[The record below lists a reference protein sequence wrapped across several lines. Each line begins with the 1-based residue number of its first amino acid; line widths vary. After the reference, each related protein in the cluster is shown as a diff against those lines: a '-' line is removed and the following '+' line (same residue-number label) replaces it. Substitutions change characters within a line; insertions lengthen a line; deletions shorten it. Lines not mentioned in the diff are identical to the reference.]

1 MRESETRKLAG
12 LFWKRV
18 GKHVPYPRELWM
30 PIQRAFPV
38 SIRQIEGLSV
48 SAVYKELAFLGC
60 DETSGNPDRP
70 LRGCLVAFKG
80 NGIIFLDASDP
91 PADKRFSLAHEA
103 AHFIIDHW
111 EPRTAVARE
120 ITPETVEV
128 FDGERAPTVAERFKG
143 ITRGV
148 MIRAYEHFMDRSA
161 DGTIQL
167 SPVLLAEDKA
177 DRLALELLAP
187 ASTVIGDRKKSGE
200 PASQKSLSMVLV
212 GKFGLPDSVA
222 ASYGRFLFSNYV
234 PEPSLRERFRKK

>member
-12 LFWKRV
+12 LFWKRA
-18 GKHVPYPRELWM
+18 GKRVPYPRELWM
-30 PIQRAFPV
+30 PLQRAFPV

-60 DETSGNPDRP
+60 GETSGSPNRP

-80 NGIIFLDASDP
+80 KGIIFLDTSDP

-111 EPRTAVARE
+111 EPRSAVARE
-120 ITPETVEV
+120 ITPETVKV
-128 FDGERAPTVAERFKG
+128 FDGEREPTVAERFKG
-143 ITRGV
+143 ITRGII
-148 MIRAYEHFMDRSA
+148 IRPYEHFMDRSA
-161 DGTIQL
+161 DGNIQL

-187 ASTVIGDRKKSGE
+187 ASNVIGDQKISGE
-200 PASQKSLSMVLV
+200 PASEKSLSMVLA
-212 GKFGLPDSVA
+212 GKFGLPASVG
-222 ASYGRFLFSNYV
+222 ASYGRFLYSKYV
-234 PEPSLRERFRKK
+234 PEPSLRERFRKR

>member
-18 GKHVPYPRELWM
+18 GKRVPYPRELWM

-38 SIRQIEGLSV
+38 SIRQIQDLSV
-48 SAVYKELAFLGC
+48 SVVYRELGSLGYN
-60 DETSGNPDRP
+60 ETSVIPDRQ

-80 NGIIFLDASDP
+80 TGIIFLDASDP
-91 PADKRFSLAHEA
+91 PAEKRYSLAHEA

-111 EPRTAVARE
+111 EPRSAVARE
-120 ITPETVEV
+120 ITPESVEV
-128 FDGERAPTVAERFKG
+128 FDGEREPTVAERFKG

-148 MIRAYEHFMDRSA
+148 MIRPYEHFMDRSA
-161 DGTIQL
+161 DGHIRI

-187 ASTVIGDRKKSGE
+187 ASMVIRGHRISGV
-200 PASQKSLSMVLV
+200 PASEENLSMALAD
-212 GKFGLPDSVA
+212 KIGLPHSVA
-222 ASYGRFLFSNYV
+222 APYARFLVSKYV
-234 PEPSLRERFRKK
+234 PEPSLRERFGKK